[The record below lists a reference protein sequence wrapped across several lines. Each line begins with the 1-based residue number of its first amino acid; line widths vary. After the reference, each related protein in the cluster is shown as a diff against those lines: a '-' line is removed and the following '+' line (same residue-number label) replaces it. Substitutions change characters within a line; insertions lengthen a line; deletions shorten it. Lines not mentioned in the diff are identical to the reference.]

1 METFG
6 EKIWKLSEKCVSLPK
21 LYKVKDY
28 MKKTLLIISLVVT
41 LITAAPVG
49 AMAGE
54 MEPVAVSEQQADD
67 MRAAILV
74 NEQTVT
80 VSGAQGETLEVV
92 SLTGKV
98 VKTIAIES
106 PAQRIELNLP
116 KGCYILKVGKVVR
129 KISIR

>member
-1 METFG
+1 
-6 EKIWKLSEKCVSLPK
+6 
-21 LYKVKDY
+21 
-28 MKKTLLIISLVVT
+28 MKKTLLILSLVVT

-54 MEPVAVSEQQADD
+54 MEPAAVSEQQADD

-98 VKTIAIES
+98 VKTIAIDS